1 MKTKKLSWIGAAM
14 IGCVALLSS
23 CKTPQDVAYFQDLN
37 QQMVIETQARQ
48 AIKIRPDDKLQ
59 IIVTS
64 KDPQL
69 ASLFNLPVVTT
80 RLGQNANTYGSTT
93 AFGTNNNTSEGL
105 GSYTV
110 TPQGTIDFPVLG
122 MLHVAGMTRYELAAF
137 IKGEIIGRN
146 LIKDPTVTVEY
157 LNTGISVLGEV
168 KSPGR
173 FTFNRD
179 EISVLDALAMAGDLE
194 LNGQRENVRILR
206 KENGKT
212 QVYTVNLLD
221 GKSLYNSP
229 GFYLQQDDVVYVEPN
244 DTRKRQ
250 TTINGTTTLTAGF
263 WVSMFSVFTST
274 AVLVVNLVKK

>member
-1 MKTKKLSWIGAAM
+1 MGLAM
-14 IGCVALLSS
+14 IGCVTLLSS
-23 CKTPQDVAYFQDLN
+23 CKVPKDVAYFQDMD
-37 QQMVIETQARQ
+37 QQIAIEVQERQ

-80 RLGQNANTYGSTT
+80 RIGQNANAYGTTT
-93 AFGTNNNTSEGL
+93 AFGTTNNSSEGL
-105 GSYTV
+105 SSYTV

-122 MLHVAGMTRYELAAF
+122 TLHVAGMTRYELAGF

-157 LNTGISVLGEV
+157 LNTGVSVLGEV
-168 KSPGR
+168 KTPGR

-179 EISVLDALAMAGDLE
+179 EISVLDAIAMAGDLE
-194 LNGQRENVRILR
+194 LNGKRENVRVIR
-206 KENGKT
+206 KENGKA
-212 QVYTVNLLD
+212 QVYVMDLTD
-221 GKSLYNSP
+221 GKSLYNNP